1 MSWTKRQLITQA
13 FEEIGLAAFAFD
25 LTPAQMQSALRRLD
39 SMMASWAAKGLA
51 LGYPTHTNPD
61 DSDLDEDSLIPE
73 SANEAVYLNL
83 GPRIAPAFGKVV
95 AMEVK
100 TNAKQALDTLYAA
113 NASMTGMSLGVIP
126 LGAGSR
132 LQTFST
138 V

>member
-51 LGYPTHTNPD
+51 LGYPTHANPD
-61 DSDLDEDSLIPE
+61 DSDLDEDSLLSE
-73 SANEAVYLNL
+73 SAYEAVYLNL
-83 GPRIAPAFGKVV
+83 GPRIAPAFGKAV
-95 AMEVK
+95 AIEVK
-100 TNAKQALDTLYAA
+100 TNAKQALDTLYAT
-113 NASMTGMSLGVIP
+113 NASMTGMSLGVMP